1 MAVIKLFFQCS
12 GQSQTLRPY
21 TSTDST
27 EALKK
32 RILRSLLRLDFHTTV
47 ASVPCFCF
55 PVLEVFRRLIGPGA
69 TCLSFAYSSIVRSPC
84 RRGLYAMY
92 SVLLLFM

>member
-47 ASVPCFCF
+47 S
-55 PVLEVFRRLIGPGA
+55 
-69 TCLSFAYSSIVRSPC
+69 
-84 RRGLYAMY
+84 
-92 SVLLLFM
+92 LLLASHAFAFRFSRSSVV